1 MPWTGVTVC
10 PVGNGMAAPL
20 VTVLTERWIAG
31 AAAGAAASAAPM
43 ASTPASSV
51 RATSAAGRLDSFRRL
66 GRCIRALL

>member
-1 MPWTGVTVC
+1 VTVC

-31 AAAGAAASAAPM
+31 QHAGEQSQGDKCR
-43 ASTPASSV
+43 
-51 RATSAAGRLDSFRRL
+51 RATDSFRRL

>member
-31 AAAGAAASAAPM
+31 EQSQGDKCR
-43 ASTPASSV
+43 
-51 RATSAAGRLDSFRRL
+51 RATGQLPTPSSGHTRTPLNGRKRTPTDKH
-66 GRCIRALL
+66 

>member
-20 VTVLTERWIAG
+20 VTVLTERGIAG
-31 AAAGAAASAAPM
+31 QHAGEQSQGDKCR
-43 ASTPASSV
+43 
-51 RATSAAGRLDSFRRL
+51 RATDSFRRL